1 MAISDSEYNNWL
13 VSSYAARCVLIEANV
28 SVSGSETTRY
38 LSNRKFVTG
47 GGDTPSNKAYQ
58 SIICGGV
65 KLTETLGLDSSATL
79 SFGEIELDN
88 PAGEFDSWLNDVWEN
103 RTVNVYYGDVSWS
116 RSDFRLIFKGTFAGI
131 QSRDRTKLNLMLRDS
146 LQRLNSPVT
155 DTKLGGSTVNKDRLI
170 PLTFGECHNVSPL
183 LANPT
188 THEYQVHAGA
198 IESIIEVRD
207 NGAPITVTPSIST
220 GKFTLTNSPVG
231 TITAS
236 VQGSKPSTYSN
247 QIADAIKNLVKN
259 YGSADNRLTDSDIDL
274 VNFSAFAAANTA
286 PIGLY
291 LSDRTNLL
299 DACQQLANSV
309 GAQITMSRTGLL
321 QLLRIDFPPSGTPV
335 IVTKNDMVERQ
346 FNIDSREPVVAAFQI
361 GYCRNYTVENNLQTA
376 IPEEHKSLYEQEW
389 LTVTQSDS
397 AVATKYKLLTEPVMK
412 ETLLQTTATA
422 NSEASRRLGI
432 SKVQR
437 TVYKFTGFSSLLNL
451 TLGQAITIKHDRFGL
466 SGGATGVVVGLEP
479 DWINGRIGVKVMI

>member
-1 MAISDSEYNNWL
+1 MSISDSEYNNWL
-13 VSSYAARCVLIEANV
+13 VSSYAVRCVLIEANV
-28 SVSGSETTRY
+28 NVSGSETTRY

-47 GGDTPSNKAYQ
+47 SGDTPSNKAYQ

-65 KLTETLGLDSSATL
+65 KLTESLGLDSSATL
-79 SFGEIELDN
+79 SYGEIELDN
-88 PAGEFDSWLNDVWEN
+88 LSGEFDSWLDDVWEN
-103 RTVNVYYGDVSWS
+103 RLVSVYYGDSSWN
-116 RSDFRLIFKGTFAGI
+116 RSDFRLIFKGVFSGI

-183 LANPT
+183 LTNPT
-188 THEYQVHAGA
+188 THEYQVHGGA
-198 IESIIEVRD
+198 IEGIIEVRD
-207 NGAPITVTPSIST
+207 NGAPISVTTNVST

-236 VQGSKPSTYSN
+236 VQGSKPSSYSN
-247 QIADAIKNLVKN
+247 QITEAIKTLVKS
-259 YGSADNRLTDSDIDL
+259 YGSAENRLTDSDIDL
-274 VNFSAFAAANTA
+274 SNFSTFAAANTA
-286 PIGLY
+286 PIGFY

-309 GAQITMSRTGLL
+309 GAQVTMSRTGLL
-321 QLLRIDFPPSGTPV
+321 QLLRIDFPPAGTPTV
-335 IVTKNDMVERQ
+335 VTKSDMIERQ
-346 FNIDSREPVVAAFQI
+346 FNIDSREPVVASFQI

-389 LTVTQSDS
+389 LTVTQTDS
-397 AVATKYKLLTEPVMK
+397 GVATKYKLLTEPVMK
-412 ETLLQTTATA
+412 ETLLQTTADATT
-422 NSEASRRLGI
+422 EATRRLNI

-437 TVYKFTGFSSLLNL
+437 TVYKFTGTASLLNL
-451 TLGQAITIKHDRFGL
+451 TLGQAITVVHNRFGL
-466 SGGATGVVVGLEP
+466 SGGVTGVVVGLEP
-479 DWINGRIGVKVMI
+479 DWINARIGVKVMI